1 MGHIEAGAEKVIISA
16 PGKGNLCLGKQESA
30 VRKSRHARR
39 FNVVSAGIRPVQG
52 RRWCAA

>member
-30 VRKSRHARR
+30 VRKSRHAGM